1 MAEIKD
7 GFLREMDKED
17 SGVYGKCKATEE
29 IVRVYDPEVFEKLM
43 EEDVTT

>member
-17 SGVYGKCKATEE
+17 SGVYGKCKAIEE
-29 IVRVYDPEVFEKLM
+29 IVRVCDPEVFEKLM